1 VANTDIQAL
10 NISLAPLKVQLGAE
24 ITKGLGAGA
33 NPEVGRKAALD
44 EYEKLSEILEGSDM
58 VFITAGMGGG
68 TGTGAAPVIA
78 KLAKE
83 LGALTV
89 GVVTK
94 PFIFEGK
101 KRFKQAESG
110 ISILEDNVDS
120 LITIPNQR
128 LLYIAGESLS
138 LVETFKKADEV
149 LLNAVRGISDLINNT
164 GHINADF
171 ADVSTVMANKG
182 LSLMGTGVCSG
193 PDRAI
198 KAATEAISSPLLEDI
213 SIDGATGII
222 INITGNDTLTMHE
235 TNEAV
240 TLIMEAADDEAEII
254 FGTVIDTEMTDEV
267 KITVIAT
274 GLGGQERVKSN
285 LSIERKDVPSINERE
300 ESTNYG
306 SQIEE
311 VEPSYKQQSTGF
323 YDNLETPVNETLE
336 RASFEN
342 RTQDTIE
349 QNFKM
354 PAKTHEN
361 LAPNEKEV
369 SSLVQ
374 NIKEAAT
381 RYEVSKKDTE
391 PLKKIHQ
398 EVHQK
403 IPSLKERKETF
414 PKKNPGKVIKGKSI
428 AEKLGFINFNEEE
441 LDTPSFMRKDKNI
454 EESNIQR

>member
-1 VANTDIQAL
+1 
-10 NISLAPLKVQLGAE
+10 
-24 ITKGLGAGA
+24 
-33 NPEVGRKAALD
+33 
-44 EYEKLSEILEGSDM
+44 
-58 VFITAGMGGG
+58 
-68 TGTGAAPVIA
+68 
-78 KLAKE
+78 
-83 LGALTV
+83 
-89 GVVTK
+89 
-94 PFIFEGK
+94 
-101 KRFKQAESG
+101 
-110 ISILEDNVDS
+110 
-120 LITIPNQR
+120 
-128 LLYIAGESLS
+128 
-138 LVETFKKADEV
+138 
-149 LLNAVRGISDLINNT
+149 
-164 GHINADF
+164 
-171 ADVSTVMANKG
+171 
-182 LSLMGTGVCSG
+182 
-193 PDRAI
+193 
-198 KAATEAISSPLLEDI
+198 
-213 SIDGATGII
+213 
-222 INITGNDTLTMHE
+222 
-235 TNEAV
+235 
-240 TLIMEAADDEAEII
+240 
-254 FGTVIDTEMTDEV
+254 MTDEV